1 MSESRA
7 HLQELAA
14 LQRQA
19 NILWAEI
26 LGGQDTPRLR
36 ERVMR
41 LETIQ
46 AAWPPLLPLSGQPSE
61 PVRSPGRAWP
71 LCPFTM
77 SAWPDA

>member
-1 MSESRA
+1 MSESRT

-41 LETIQ
+41 LEMIQ
-46 AAWPPLLPLSGQPSE
+46 AALLWEAPQMVAACGSC
-61 PVRSPGRAWP
+61 GRAP
-71 LCPFTM
+71 ETLP
-77 SAWPDA
+77 AV

>member
-1 MSESRA
+1 MSETPT

-19 NILWAEI
+19 NILWAQI

-46 AAWPPLLPLSGQPSE
+46 AALLWEAPQMLAACGSC
-61 PVRSPGRAWP
+61 GRAP
-71 LCPFTM
+71 EVAP
-77 SAWPDA
+77 AA

>member
-1 MSESRA
+1 MSETRA

-19 NILWAEI
+19 SLLWSQI
-26 LGGQDTPRLR
+26 LGGQDTPLLR

-46 AAWPPLLPLSGQPSE
+46 AALLWEAPQMLAACGSC
-61 PVRSPGRAWP
+61 GRAP
-71 LCPFTM
+71 EALP
-77 SAWPDA
+77 AA

>member
-1 MSESRA
+1 MSETRT

-19 NILWAEI
+19 SLLWSQI
-26 LGGQDTPRLR
+26 LGGQDTPLLR

-46 AAWPPLLPLSGQPSE
+46 AALLWEAPQMLAACGSC
-61 PVRSPGRAWP
+61 GRAP
-71 LCPFTM
+71 EALP
-77 SAWPDA
+77 AA